1 MVGLAEKYCKGRDI
15 SRGYCANVMRTAR
28 KMAAAGITESSI
40 SGERVWHWLS
50 SLKAAGAGPVTVA
63 SERRTAVTLWRYG
76 IDLGVIQTPIRDL
89 PRPKMPRRVTRAFS
103 RDDLTRLV
111 KFFTTCDFGLFR
123 SGCPKNLWLE
133 AWVRTAYESGIR
145 FGDLHA
151 LRDDCLTSEG
161 LAIVASKTGMPVI
174 RRLSPRTRSLLTQLS
189 TMSPDGTIF
198 RWAVS
203 RRHAFA
209 AVRQCFKAAGLPQGR
224 TQWLRRAG
232 ATHAEIAQPGSA
244 AAFLGHSDGGT
255 LASRHYIDFT
265 QLMARMPSPPPLE

>member
-1 MVGLAEKYCKGRDI
+1 
-15 SRGYCANVMRTAR
+15 
-28 KMAAAGITESSI
+28 
-40 SGERVWHWLS
+40 
-50 SLKAAGAGPVTVA
+50 
-63 SERRTAVTLWRYG
+63 
-76 IDLGVIQTPIRDL
+76 
-89 PRPKMPRRVTRAFS
+89 MPRRVTRAFS
-103 RDDLTRLV
+103 RDDLNHLV
-111 KFFTTCDFGLFR
+111 KFFTDHDFGRFR
-123 SGCPKNLWLE
+123 GGCPKNLWLE

-145 FGDLHA
+145 FGDLHS
-151 LRDDCLTSEG
+151 LRADSLAGEG
-161 LAIVASKTGMPVI
+161 LAIIASKTGQPVV
-174 RRLSPRTRSLLTQLS
+174 RRLSPRTRSLLAQLS
-189 TMSPDGTIF
+189 GLSHDGTLF